1 MTALAFADRKNQT
14 SDRYEIDGF
23 PIRWNADTHALV
35 ISSRFP
41 TVLSQVYDYLR
52 SVSGDSLVQ
61 CQSLYSRDGR
71 HGLFFQFCRAIDG
84 AVLNEL
90 DRVQAS
96 WQLLRPAQVSSF
108 DAHAF

>member
-23 PIRWNADTHALV
+23 PIRWNADTYALV

-52 SVSGDSLVQ
+52 SISGDSLVQ
-61 CQSLYSRDGR
+61 CSRSTAATDATACTFSSLRR
-71 HGLFFQFCRAIDG
+71 PT
-84 AVLNEL
+84 
-90 DRVQAS
+90 AS
-96 WQLLRPAQVSSF
+96 SWTN
-108 DAHAF
+108 